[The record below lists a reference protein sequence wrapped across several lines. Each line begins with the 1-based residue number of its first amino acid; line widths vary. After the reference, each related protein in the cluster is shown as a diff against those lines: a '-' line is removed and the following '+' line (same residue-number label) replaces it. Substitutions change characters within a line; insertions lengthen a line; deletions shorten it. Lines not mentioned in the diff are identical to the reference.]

1 MFYKEVVQTTYFD
14 DPRGGTMEEI
24 KWTIGADPEVFL
36 LNPDGTPA
44 IAIGKLG
51 GTKLEPRPVPL
62 GAVQED
68 NVLAEFNIEPANH
81 PDVFVHNIQSVM
93 GELQNLLPEYQLGV
107 VSSMRFDLMSLVDYP
122 EAMEFGCDPDFNAW
136 TGKVNDPPNPMTDV
150 RTAGGHVHIGFD
162 GINEDTAPRFV
173 QMLDFYLGL
182 PSVLLD
188 NDTSRRGLY
197 GKAGA
202 YRPKPYGVEYR
213 TLSNFWIKEE
223 IYMRWL
229 YHNCYRAIVD
239 FQFLDHMI
247 DKYDGEEVQSVIN
260 ESRRDEAK
268 NMIRDLRIPMPNM
281 G

>member
-1 MFYKEVVQTTYFD
+1 
-14 DPRGGTMEEI
+14 MENVEF
-24 KWTIGADPEVFL
+24 TIGADPEVFL
-36 LNPDGTPA
+36 MNPDGSPA

-51 GTKLEPRPVPL
+51 GTKREPRPVPL

-68 NVLAEFNIEPANH
+68 NVLAEFNIDPADH
-81 PDVFVHNIQSVM
+81 PDMFVNNIQSVM
-93 GELQNLLPEYQLGV
+93 GELRGLLPEFQLGV
-107 VSSMRFDLMSLVDYP
+107 VSSMRFDPMALIEYP
-122 EAMEFGCDPDFNAW
+122 EALEFGCDPDWNAW
-136 TGKVNDPPNPMTDV
+136 TGEINDPPNPMTEM
-150 RTAGGHVHIGFD
+150 RTAGGHIHIGFD
-162 GINEDTAPRFV
+162 RINEDTAPQFV

-188 NDTSRRGLY
+188 DDTDRRGLY

-229 YHNCYRAIVD
+229 YHNCRQSLVD
-239 FQFLDHMI
+239 FNRLDAMLGR
-247 DKYDGEEVQSVIN
+247 YDGDTIQAVIN
-260 ESRRDEAK
+260 ESRKDEARS
-268 NMIRDLRIPMPNM
+268 IVRDLRIPMPNM